1 MEQTLLFDI
10 VIVFAIALVTGL
22 VCNRFRIPPLVA
34 FLATGVIAGPYALS
48 LIQSTEQV
56 NTIAEIGII
65 LLLFTIG
72 LEFSFKS
79 LWQIRR
85 IAIFGGVLQVA
96 LTFGLFYAISL
107 SFGIPVPE
115 AIVIGFLVAL
125 SSTAIVLKLLHE
137 RGEVDSPHGGIILG
151 ILIFQDIV
159 AIPMMMLVPVL
170 ATLQGITTGSTGLS
184 EPVLVILGKDF
195 ALVIILI
202 ISAKWLIPWFLHQIA
217 RTRNRELFLAFI
229 IMVCFGV
236 GWMVSLAGL
245 SLALGALL
253 AGLLIAES
261 EYSHQAVSMVLP
273 FRDIFTSFFFVS
285 VGMLLDIGFVIAHA
299 PLIAFAV
306 ISVIIGKSL
315 IASLAAFVLGYPAR
329 TVTLAGLSLA
339 QIGEFSFIIAGSAF
353 LVGLLPN
360 DDYQGFLAVALITMA
375 ATPFIINAAPALA
388 GKLGRIPFPPGNA
401 GAGIP
406 DGCRKEEM
414 ADHLIIVGYGV
425 TGKNLAHAA
434 RIGGIPYVI
443 LELNPD
449 TVREERAKGEPICF
463 GDATADGVI
472 SHAGI
477 ERARIVVIA
486 INDPVAVR
494 KITGLCR
501 HMNPGASIIVRTRYV
516 SEVAALRE
524 LGADEVIAEEFETSI
539 EIFTLVLNKFLVPR
553 QQIDEFIDDVR
564 SSAYA
569 MLRTPPRTSGTLSD
583 LTRHIPNVRIIS
595 FRIAPYA
602 FLAGKTL
609 GEVNLRKQQG
619 ILVLAIQRGENMITS
634 IGGETRMEAGDVA
647 VIYGTYE
654 KIAASAKLFEGDHLP

>member
-1 MEQTLLFDI
+1 MDQAILFDI
-10 VIVFAIALVTGL
+10 VIVFAIALAAGL

-34 FLATGVIAGPYALS
+34 FIVTGVIAGPYALGF
-48 LIQSTEQV
+48 IESTEQV
-56 NTIAEIGII
+56 STIAEIGII

-96 LTFGLFYAISL
+96 LTFGLFFAISL
-107 SFGIPVPE
+107 FFGIPAPE

-125 SSTAIVLKLLHE
+125 SSTAIVLKILHE

-159 AIPMMMLVPVL
+159 AIPMMMLIPVL
-170 ATLQGITTGSTGLS
+170 AAMQGISDGSTALS
-184 EPVLVILGKDF
+184 EPVLIILAKDL
-195 ALVIILI
+195 ALVAVLI
-202 ISAKWLIPWFLHQIA
+202 VSAKWLIPWLLHQIA

-261 EYSHQAVSMVLP
+261 EYSHQAVSLVLP

-285 VGMLLDIGFVIAHA
+285 VGMLLNIGFVITYA
-299 PLIAFAV
+299 PLIAVAV
-306 ISVIIGKSL
+306 VLVIIGKSL

-353 LVGLLPN
+353 TFALLP
-360 DDYQGFLAVALITMA
+360 DDVYQGFLAVALITMA

-388 GKLGRIPFPPGNA
+388 GKLKRLPFPVSPAATGVPA
-401 GAGIP
+401 
-406 DGCRKEEM
+406 DTKRKEM
-414 ADHLIIVGYGV
+414 ADHLIIIGYGI
-425 TGKNLAHAA
+425 TGKNLARAA
-434 RIGGIPYVI
+434 RIGAIPYVI

-449 TVREERAKGEPICF
+449 TVRGERARGEPICF
-463 GDATADGVI
+463 GDATADGVL
-472 SHAGI
+472 SHVGI

-501 HMNPGASIIVRTRYV
+501 QLNPSASIIVRTRYV
-516 SEVAALRE
+516 SEIAALRD
-524 LGADEVIAEEFETSI
+524 LGADDVIAEEFETSI

-553 QQIDEFIDDVR
+553 GQIDSFIEDVR
-564 SSAYA
+564 SGAYA

-583 LTRHIPNVRIIS
+583 LTRHIPDIRIVT
-595 FRIAPYA
+595 FQVAPDA
-602 FLAGKTL
+602 ALAGKTL
-609 GEVNLRKQQG
+609 GGVNLRREYG
-619 ILVLAIQRGENMITS
+619 VLVLALQRNGEMITN
-634 IGGETRMEAGDVA
+634 IGADSRLEPSDTA
-647 VIYGTYE
+647 VVYGTYDA
-654 KIAASAKLFEGDHLP
+654 IAAAAKLFEGENR